1 LHRLACR
8 IGEAGEIALG
18 IQGECGALAK
28 GRDDGGGIANR
39 IAFDGGDETVNIDE
53 LTQPAGDVDGYFLL

>member
-1 LHRLACR
+1 
-8 IGEAGEIALG
+8 
-18 IQGECGALAK
+18 LAK

-39 IAFDGGDETVNIDE
+39 IAFDGGDETVNVDE